1 MAVPMYYNS
10 APYSPA
16 YDAQLSYTNDPSTS
30 VTNAAYLWGD
40 NARRSSAGAPFHP
53 GYMSAM
59 RTPLND
65 SPRFE
70 QHMLPSAPM
79 PTGSHVPRTLGY
91 MPGSPASTDSDD
103 CSEPTASLQ
112 WTNYNS
118 TYERRSTSHHRHS
131 RSNTTTPDY
140 HLNSLS
146 LQIPQFP
153 HQQWNTLALD
163 SSITPYTPHDQSV
176 TINGYVFPHSISPV
190 HTPSPPP
197 SYNNALAI
205 STMTKSPP
213 LPSSRPPVPNGTKK
227 CSHCQA
233 TTTPLW
239 RRDPSTFKPLCNA
252 CGLYLQQ
259 RNRLRP
265 QVLIDADIDDGNTTD
280 EADANY
286 VGPECSHCRTH
297 HTSVWRR
304 SKTGAQLCNACGVY
318 LRLRGKPR
326 PLHLKKNK
334 IKPRSKHPKD

>member
-1 MAVPMYYNS
+1 
-10 APYSPA
+10 
-16 YDAQLSYTNDPSTS
+16 
-30 VTNAAYLWGD
+30 
-40 NARRSSAGAPFHP
+40 
-53 GYMSAM
+53 
-59 RTPLND
+59 
-65 SPRFE
+65 
-70 QHMLPSAPM
+70 
-79 PTGSHVPRTLGY
+79 
-91 MPGSPASTDSDD
+91 MPGSPGSRTDSSDD
-103 CSEPTASLQ
+103 CETTASTQ
-112 WTNYNS
+112 WSNSHS
-118 TYERRSTSHHRHS
+118 TYARDITHYRHS
-131 RSNTTTPDY
+131 SRSHTTTPEFPP
-140 HLNSLS
+140 LNV
-146 LQIPQFP
+146 QIPQFS
-153 HQQWNTLALD
+153 QSMSQMID
-163 SSITPYTPHDQSV
+163 SAVTPYTPHDQFV
-176 TINGYVFPHSISPV
+176 HLNGYVFPHSLSPA

-197 SYNNALAI
+197 SYNNTLAI
-205 STMTKSPP
+205 PSTIKSPT
-213 LPSSRPPVPNGTKK
+213 LPTGGRPRETNGTKK

-265 QVLIDADIDDGNTTD
+265 QVLIDADADDGNTTD
-280 EADANY
+280 ESDANY

>member
-1 MAVPMYYNS
+1 MFYDTSAQYN
-10 APYSPA
+10 PA
-16 YDAQLSYTNDPSTS
+16 FNGQLSYSNDPSSS
-30 VTNAAYLWGD
+30 VQSADIYWQNAP
-40 NARRSSAGAPFHP
+40 RRSAAGIPAFHQ
-53 GYMSAM
+53 GYMSDM
-59 RTPLND
+59 RTPIND
-65 SPRFE
+65 SPPYE
-70 QHMLPSAPM
+70 HHMLPAPM
-79 PTGSHVPRTLGY
+79 SSAAHVPRTLGFI
-91 MPGSPASTDSDD
+91 PGSPASTDSDD
-103 CSEPTASLQ
+103 CETTASAQ
-112 WTNYNS
+112 WTNYNAP
-118 TYERRSTSHHRHS
+118 YARGVHHRSS
-131 RSNTTTPDY
+131 RSSTTTPDFQQ
-140 HLNSLS
+140 LNV
-146 LQIPQFP
+146 QIPQYP
-153 HQQWNTLALD
+153 QQWNSLGLD
-163 SSITPYTPHDQSV
+163 SSVTPFTPHDQSV
-176 TINGYVFPHSISPV
+176 NMHGYVFPHSLSPM

-197 SYNNALAI
+197 SYNTLSIPTTIKNP
-205 STMTKSPP
+205 T
-213 LPSSRPPVPNGTKK
+213 LPSGGRPRETNGTKK

-265 QVLIDADIDDGNTTD
+265 QVLIDADADDGNTTD
-280 EADANY
+280 ESDVNY